1 MYVRLEL
8 DELEKTAPSVKI
20 MRRYWEKSKPGSVS
34 SKPGMSKAIV
44 EPSTSKAIVEPRT
57 DKADKRPRLEVHDV
71 NLLGDSSPPKRIRVT
86 KARLDRKR
94 GSREGSRGTTES

>member
-1 MYVRLEL
+1 MDRLQV
-8 DELEKTAPSVKI
+8 TAPSVKE
-20 MRRYWEKSKPGSVS
+20 MRRYLENSKPGPVS
-34 SKPGMSKAIV
+34 SKPGM
-44 EPSTSKAIVEPRT
+44 SKAIVEPRT